1 MGRKKHMLATSENRA
16 HSIEKRLPNFLP
28 RADAKSLRLEQTME
42 EESPFRLVDFP
53 WSSCTA
59 CFSHQLGSVAKVLQK
74 FQLLEWLSVWAFSSR
89 TTLYLHR
96 YSEGKTEF
104 KLVGSKSF

>member
-42 EESPFRLVDFP
+42 EESPFRLVDLSLLQLHSLLQ
-53 WSSCTA
+53 SS
-59 CFSHQLGSVAKVLQK
+59 V
-74 FQLLEWLSVWAFSSR
+74 EFSSKG
-89 TTLYLHR
+89 L
-96 YSEGKTEF
+96 TEISASRMAVS
-104 KLVGSKSF
+104 LGIQ